1 MDKNLQAGKRLK
13 NNKDD
18 CHYYYYYYYYYYK
31 RLLSENFTNG
41 TFSFLLLKY

>member
-18 CHYYYYYYYYYYK
+18 CHYYYYYCYYK

-41 TFSFLLLKY
+41 TSSFLLLKY

>member
-1 MDKNLQAGKRLK
+1 MIVIIIIIIIIF
-13 NNKDD
+13 
-18 CHYYYYYYYYYYK
+18 K

>member
-18 CHYYYYYYYYYYK
+18 CHYYYYYYYYYK

-41 TFSFLLLKY
+41 TFSFFF

>member
-1 MDKNLQAGKRLK
+1 MDENLQAGKRLK

-18 CHYYYYYYYYYYK
+18 CHYYYYYYYK

>member
-13 NNKDD
+13 KNKDD
-18 CHYYYYYYYYYYK
+18 YHYSYYYYYYYK

>member
-18 CHYYYYYYYYYYK
+18 CHYYYYYK

>member
-18 CHYYYYYYYYYYK
+18 YHYYYYYK
-31 RLLSENFTNG
+31 RLLSENFTNS